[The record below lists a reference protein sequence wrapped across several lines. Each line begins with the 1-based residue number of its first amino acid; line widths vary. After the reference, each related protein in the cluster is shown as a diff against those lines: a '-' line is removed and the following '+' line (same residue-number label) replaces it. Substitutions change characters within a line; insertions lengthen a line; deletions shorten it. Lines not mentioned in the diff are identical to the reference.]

1 MLIAYVASALVL
13 TAAPLDDDQLPPD
26 TQLTILHGHGPSDGA
41 GGVLGRSSNGSL
53 LGIDSIKNFSSYF
66 YLPGIFTDPFANDLN
81 ISFPQFTWPYTMVGR
96 APFGKDDSDHT
107 THIHAP
113 IIPVNIDLR
122 LADGSIRFCT
132 KADGTK
138 VRLFRQAAPH
148 VTPVLNSPVFSNAR
162 YSSSE
167 RKTQFT
173 DAVHRASF
181 FKVADDDWHT
191 ILEPD
196 VKPARTMTLIRG
208 TYQFATDANC
218 NIVLVLVDEGTFSSK
233 LFPPNS
239 SDTSTIIGGAEHDG
253 DMTTTDITT
262 LLFPDTYLFFGSNCC
277 VLGFH
282 SFDLEPGD
290 DSNGF
295 RERRY
300 VFAYASWISPGLFNG
315 GFQDVTALSHEMAE
329 LFADPFTNNIT
340 PWWLAPFGL
349 CQDNLETGDVIE
361 GLPNAVFPMTMN
373 GMTYHPQNEALLQWF
388 ASQVPSSAIHH
399 AYSYPDETV
408 LPTPSQSL
416 TPGCGGPAGPFAK
429 Q

>member
-162 YSSSE
+162 YS
-167 RKTQFT
+167 
-173 DAVHRASF
+173 
-181 FKVADDDWHT
+181 
-191 ILEPD
+191 
-196 VKPARTMTLIRG
+196 
-208 TYQFATDANC
+208 
-218 NIVLVLVDEGTFSSK
+218 
-233 LFPPNS
+233 
-239 SDTSTIIGGAEHDG
+239 
-253 DMTTTDITT
+253 
-262 LLFPDTYLFFGSNCC
+262 
-277 VLGFH
+277 
-282 SFDLEPGD
+282 
-290 DSNGF
+290 
-295 RERRY
+295 
-300 VFAYASWISPGLFNG
+300 
-315 GFQDVTALSHEMAE
+315 
-329 LFADPFTNNIT
+329 
-340 PWWLAPFGL
+340 
-349 CQDNLETGDVIE
+349 
-361 GLPNAVFPMTMN
+361 
-373 GMTYHPQNEALLQWF
+373 
-388 ASQVPSSAIHH
+388 
-399 AYSYPDETV
+399 
-408 LPTPSQSL
+408 
-416 TPGCGGPAGPFAK
+416 
-429 Q
+429 